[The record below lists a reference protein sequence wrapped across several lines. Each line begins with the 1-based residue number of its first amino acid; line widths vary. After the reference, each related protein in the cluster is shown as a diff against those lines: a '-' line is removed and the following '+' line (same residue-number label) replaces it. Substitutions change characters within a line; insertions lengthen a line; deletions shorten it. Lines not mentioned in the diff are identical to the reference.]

1 MDVFWGRYL
10 KAQSLGNEIEG
21 QLSLSLFLSLSLS
34 PYPVFVGDDDA
45 RMRSFLSAWVS
56 LSLNL
61 ASLLEFTQKVI
72 RRDVQSLSN
81 TQASFVCE
89 PKN

>member
-34 PYPVFVGDDDA
+34 LYPVFVGDDDA

>member
-1 MDVFWGRYL
+1 MRL
-10 KAQSLGNEIEG
+10 KVNSLSL
-21 QLSLSLFLSLSLS
+21 LSLSL
-34 PYPVFVGDDDA
+34 YPVFVGDDDA

-72 RRDVQSLSN
+72 RRDVQSL
-81 TQASFVCE
+81 
-89 PKN
+89 

>member
-34 PYPVFVGDDDA
+34 
-45 RMRSFLSAWVS
+45 LS
-56 LSLNL
+56 LSL
-61 ASLLEFTQKVI
+61 FTQFLWVMMM
-72 RRDVQSLSN
+72 Q
-81 TQASFVCE
+81 E
-89 PKN
+89 